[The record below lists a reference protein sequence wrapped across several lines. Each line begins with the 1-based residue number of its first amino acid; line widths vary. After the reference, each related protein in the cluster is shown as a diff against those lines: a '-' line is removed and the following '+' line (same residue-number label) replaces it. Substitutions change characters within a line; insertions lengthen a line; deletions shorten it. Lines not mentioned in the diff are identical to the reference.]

1 MYPAL
6 TSDAALCIVPEE
18 MRLDLEGMNA
28 YFEKKSRHARFP
40 DNASWQTI
48 CY

>member
-1 MYPAL
+1 MFDMYPAL

-18 MRLDLEGMNA
+18 MRLMNA